1 MKTQLLFFLLISV
14 RINLQAQPAI
24 QWQKC
29 LGGTDNDFAYSIH
42 QTTDGGYIAAGYT
55 LSNNGNVT
63 GNHGNEDFWVMKL
76 DSSGNLLWQKCLGGT
91 DNEQVNEVQQTADG
105 GYIVAGFTMSNNGDV
120 SGNHGNEDCWVVKL
134 NSGGTIQWQK
144 CLGGTERDYANAV
157 QQTSDG
163 GYIIAGYTYSNNG
176 DVSGNHGSD
185 DYWVVKLDGSGNL
198 QWQKCFGGTESEYA
212 NSVQQT
218 VNGGYLVAGYT
229 YSNNGDV
236 SGNHG
241 SYDSWVIELSSSGN
255 LLWQKC
261 LGGTRME
268 YTYSVRQITGGNII
282 VAGSTGSND
291 GDVSGNHNTS
301 GFGFE
306 WDQWIVLL
314 SSSGNLQWQKCLGGT
329 DQDIAFSVQQT
340 IDGGFVVGGNAWSM
354 NGNVISSH
362 GNSDFWVVKLDING
376 NIQWQKCLGGS
387 SFEMA
392 RSIQQTSDGGYI
404 VAGFTLSNNGDVS
417 GNHGN
422 YDAWIVKLFSIS
434 TPLPVQLITFT
445 GEAKTNYNILKW
457 ITASEYNNKGFEIE
471 RSNSGVGIFETV
483 GFVPGFGTS
492 TTANEYSFRDY
503 QADRL
508 NYYYR
513 LKQNDFNGEFVY
525 SHMILVKCGMQSE
538 KSWNVMPNPF
548 NDHLFIHTTN
558 ETVKIRLLDL
568 KGKLLW
574 ETNKNTIKA
583 LPEFIIKSLDEG
595 TYAIHFFDESSFKN
609 EVLKV
614 VKVK

>member
-1 MKTQLLFFLLISV
+1 MKTLLLFFFLILIK
-14 RINLQAQPAI
+14 INLQAQPAI

-29 LGGTDNDFAYSIH
+29 LGGTDNDFATSVQ

-55 LSNNGNVT
+55 MSNNGNVM
-63 GNHGNEDFWVMKL
+63 GNHGDDDFWVVKL

-91 DNEQVNEVQQTADG
+91 AAEQANAVQQTSDG
-105 GYIVAGFTMSNNGDV
+105 GYIVAGYTMSNNGDV
-120 SGNHGNEDCWVVKL
+120 AGNHGNEDCWVVKL
-134 NSGGTIQWQK
+134 NGIGTIQWQK
-144 CLGGTERDYANAV
+144 CLGGTERDYANAI

-163 GYIIAGYTYSNNG
+163 GYIMAGYTYSNNG
-176 DVSGNHGSD
+176 DVSGNHGND

-218 VNGGYLVAGYT
+218 MSGGYIVAGYT

-268 YTYSVRQITGGNII
+268 YTYSVRQITGGNIL

-291 GDVSGNHNTS
+291 GDVSGNHNTNS
-301 GFGFE
+301 FGFE

-314 SSSGNLQWQKCLGGT
+314 NSSGNLQWQKCLGGT

-354 NGNVISSH
+354 NGNVIGSH

-376 NIQWQKCLGGS
+376 NMQWQKCLGGS
-387 SFEMA
+387 NFEMS

-404 VAGFTLSNNGDVS
+404 IAGFTLSNNGDVS

-422 YDAWIVKLFSIS
+422 YDAWIVKLLPVNA
-434 TPLPVQLITFT
+434 PLPVELITFT
-445 GEAKTNYNILKW
+445 GEATADYNILKW
-457 ITASEYNNKGFEIE
+457 VTASESNNKGFEIE
-471 RSNSGVGIFETV
+471 RSGFGIGQFETI
-483 GFVPGFGTS
+483 GFVMGFGTA
-492 TTANEYSFRDY
+492 TTTKEYSFKDY
-503 QADRL
+503 HINRL
-508 NYYYR
+508 SNYYR
-513 LKQNDFNGEFVY
+513 LKQIDFNGGSAY
-525 SHMILVKCGMQSE
+525 SHIIFVKRDMQSE
-538 KSWNVMPNPF
+538 NYWKVMPNPF
-548 NDHLFIHTTN
+548 NDYLFIHTSG
-558 ETVKIRLLDL
+558 EAVKIRLLDL

-574 ETNKNTIKA
+574 ETNKNTA
-583 LPEFIIKSLDEG
+583 TTLPDVIIKSLDAG
-595 TYAIHFFDESSFKN
+595 VYAIQLLDVAAFKN
-609 EVLKV
+609 EIFKV
-614 VKVK
+614 VKIN